1 MKENS
6 RLRKV
11 VHFSKYSNEFYL
23 TENRVCE
30 ITVFGFIIFV
40 FIPFRASFST
50 DLLSSLCKRL
60 LTEARIQT
68 TLSIAM
74 VSPPWVSRLARVT
87 AHRFGLNRYIIIDT
101 MEFNTL
107 WTHTAVL
114 R

>member
-60 LTEARIQT
+60 SNRGTY
-68 TLSIAM
+68 SNGNK
-74 VSPPWVSRLARVT
+74 
-87 AHRFGLNRYIIIDT
+87 HYGLVFFEIVFV
-101 MEFNTL
+101 E
-107 WTHTAVL
+107 
-114 R
+114 